1 MKGKKLVQKLLN
13 AGHGKWNL
21 LFAAIGMSIG
31 VLLLLLSLQAYIDV
45 NRLLYG
51 KSADTGMAD
60 FLIINKQITARMM
73 GGGEENTFSPEEIA
87 ELKKQPFIK
96 ATGTITSNRF
106 KVSASAGSQLQFYT
120 DLFFEAVPDSFLDNK
135 PAGWDWKESDR
146 VLPVMLSTDFLNL
159 YNYGFA
165 LSQGL
170 PQLSKA
176 SVKAVSFTITIS
188 NGEKSTNFQANIV
201 GFSDR
206 ISSIL
211 VPQEFLDWANQSFS
225 TGKDIPDQPSRLI
238 LKVTDPSNP
247 TFVKYLADHH
257 YETNQDKLK
266 FSKIRLIV
274 QTVISAIGIFGAV
287 VVLLALIIFS
297 IYLQL
302 LVARAKE
309 EIRLLITL
317 GYSPASLGK
326 LLVKQLMPL
335 YLLIL
340 AAGVVFVEMLQWIV
354 FHLLQQKNLAVS
366 PVISLAVIALALTIF
381 SLFYLITRR
390 AIGRQMEGI

>member
-13 AGHGKWNL
+13 AGQGKWNL
-21 LFAAIGMSIG
+21 LFAAIGMSLG

-51 KSADTGMAD
+51 KSAETGMAD
-60 FLIINKQITARMM
+60 FLIINKEITAQMM
-73 GGGEENTFSPEEIA
+73 GGGAENTFSPQEIA

-96 ATGTITSNRF
+96 AAGIITSNRF

-135 PAGWDWKESDR
+135 PSGWDWKESDR

-165 LSQGL
+165 LSQSL
-170 PQLSKA
+170 PQLSEA

-188 NGEKSTNFQANIV
+188 NGEKSTSFQANIV

-211 VPQEFLDWANQSFS
+211 VPQQFLDWANQAFS
-225 TGKDIPDQPSRLI
+225 TDKGIPVQPSRLI

-247 TFVKYLADHH
+247 AFVKYLADHH

-302 LVARAKE
+302 LIARAKE

-326 LLVKQLMPL
+326 FLLKQLMPL

-354 FHLLQQKNLAVS
+354 FHLLEQKSLAVS
-366 PVISLAVIALALTIF
+366 PVISLPVIALAMIIF
-381 SLFYLITRR
+381 FHFYFITRR

>member
-13 AGHGKWNL
+13 AGQGKWNL

-135 PAGWDWKESDR
+135 PVGWDWKESDR

-326 LLVKQLMPL
+326 FLVKQLMPL
-335 YLLIL
+335 CLLIL
-340 AAGVVFVEMLQWIV
+340 AAGVVFVEMLQWII
-354 FHLLQQKNLAVS
+354 FRLLQQKSLAVS
-366 PVISLAVIALALTIF
+366 PIISLAVIALALVIF